1 MAIGLA
7 QRADRYREFN
17 PSLTRATPG
26 FLYATLAFRGR
37 VHEAVRLMVGQA
49 RGISDSELGQT
60 PIALYLAEVGFMNA
74 LPREAD
80 EIVGRVLQRATGPHL
95 DFLRPIVS
103 WRGTRGDTLVLRRF
117 VHWADSTFRHG
128 TTALWTAAYV
138 LVSTSAYLALASHES
153 AEALRWFGTLPVLL
167 CPNVFTLDPDA
178 IVRLLIATGY

>member
-7 QRADRYREFN
+7 QGAHRYREFN

-37 VHEAVRLMVGQA
+37 VHEAVRLRIVQD
-49 RGISDSELGQT
+49 RGISDPELGQT
-60 PIALYLAEVGFMNA
+60 PIAMYLAEVGFMSA

-117 VHWADSTFRHG
+117 VHWADSPFRHG
-128 TTALWTAAYV
+128 TTAPRTAAF
-138 LVSTSAYLALASHES
+138 VSVGTS
-153 AEALRWFGTLPVLL
+153 P
-167 CPNVFTLDPDA
+167 
-178 IVRLLIATGY
+178 